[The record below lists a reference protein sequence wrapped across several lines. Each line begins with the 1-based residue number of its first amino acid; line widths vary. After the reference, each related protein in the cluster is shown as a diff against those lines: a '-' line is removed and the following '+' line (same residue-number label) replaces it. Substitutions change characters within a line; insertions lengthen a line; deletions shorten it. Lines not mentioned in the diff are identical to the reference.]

1 MRMQRSD
8 FKVSHYHM
16 FPYGSCDALSPS
28 PHKNDL
34 KVLTFLL
41 YVYKLENISQR
52 FDFYLEEK
60 GRFKIFT
67 FNLIQK
73 LKKMKSLLHFNPE
86 PLIRKMNKVLA

>member
-1 MRMQRSD
+1 MI
-8 FKVSHYHM
+8 VSHFHM
-16 FPYGSCDALSPS
+16 FPSESCDALSPY
-28 PHKNDL
+28 PHESDL

-41 YVYKLENISQR
+41 YVYKIENISQR

>member
-1 MRMQRSD
+1 MCRTST
-8 FKVSHYHM
+8 VEV
-16 FPYGSCDALSPS
+16 PPA
-28 PHKNDL
+28 PHKSDL

-41 YVYKLENISQR
+41 YVYKMENISQR

>member
-1 MRMQRSD
+1 MRMQHPSLQVLHFCVVQSRPCVALPPALHKID
-8 FKVSHYHM
+8 F
-16 FPYGSCDALSPS
+16 
-28 PHKNDL
+28 

-41 YVYKLENISQR
+41 YVYKMENISQR

>member
-1 MRMQRSD
+1 MCRTSTR
-8 FKVSHYHM
+8 
-16 FPYGSCDALSPS
+16 
-28 PHKNDL
+28 PHKIDF

-41 YVYKLENISQR
+41 YVYKMENISQR